1 MANKLEKIFR
11 IHINFGDSEKQIPE
25 VGKKLQ
31 SLHRRLI
38 NILEAIRNIGQA
50 TGLKQAA
57 EAVKAY
63 DATVRDAEKSK
74 KNLIAADQK
83 EQAQN
88 KAAKSIIERLSKSFH
103 NLTFTKRELAT
114 IQRNYITLANSEKGS
129 VEELQ
134 AKVNI
139 LNIAWKKMGATQR
152 QTVEGKKVTSDL
164 RILRE
169 EIRKLTMA
177 AGDNSR
183 NIGNYISGIYN
194 AFTGKIAAIT
204 GIVYTAK
211 RALYTLF
218 EPYQA
223 LEYRMSMVRAVSGA
237 TDEEF
242 VSLEQNARRLGA
254 TTEYTAT
261 QVAGLQL
268 AYSRMGFVPSQIIEI
283 TGATLDLATA
293 TGEDLAKSADVVG
306 TTLKGFNLKAGQTKR
321 VVDVMT
327 KSFNSSS
334 LQLDYF
340 YEAMKYV
347 APIASVANV
356 SLEETTAMLGV
367 LADRGIRG
375 SQAGTALRRILTE
388 IAKEGGTVSERLDKL
403 NKEGLT
409 LSGAMDEV
417 GRYAMTALTVL
428 VNSKDGV
435 NDLAAALENA
445 SGSAQ
450 ETADVMRDNIWGDVK
465 IFLSAVEEKLIAVG
479 EFLAPMARKVLQ
491 LGTTAVSNLKS
502 IVLAISAYIG
512 ITKSLTLAK
521 TAYIAVVKLAYG
533 STINFGRA
541 ILKET
546 AAMTIATGVTRTWTA
561 AKLLL
566 SKTIKVV
573 QRNIIGLWRVI
584 VANPIGLIVTAVA
597 AAVSAFVFFRKDLDP
612 TTRAQK
618 KLNDEIERFNKL
630 QDEKRSRIES
640 LIRTIQDETET
651 EYAKIR
657 AYDELSGIS
666 SRLASLYSREELATL
681 KLADAQRILNDERD
695 KERYDYLI
703 AQVRKYSKALKENK
717 DARDKVI
724 GEAKS
729 SYEQAGAKAKYDEE
743 INRLNRELKVYQDE
757 INKIL
762 DARRQAAENAKPI
775 EIRIKAAEDI
785 AQQAE
790 NAFHEA
796 EAAYRQKRDKWIR
809 EYGTEASLPFYFRY
823 DMLQSKKEWEEAQ
836 AKVAELKKQK
846 EKQKQNES
854 TGSDK
859 EKGEWSLSKDKEHNR
874 LLLELK
880 QQLHR
885 GEIASEEEYQRQ
897 VLTLEI
903 ATLTRRIALNTDE
916 AKVVMKLRQE
926 LADKLLEQDK
936 ATKKESETYAANR
949 RSDEDAML
957 KYANERR
964 KAEINAMKDG
974 LHKKLLLNG
983 QSASEAEQNARRE
996 LRIKLESL
1004 NKEQKT
1010 YKEGSD
1016 EYLRIEQ
1023 LKVHYA
1029 QLCSD
1034 KIISIVSAGAT
1045 EQTKILQAATKEQ
1058 LQELLKIPAYAV
1070 AAWQALQALKAKT
1083 ANEAGK
1089 KTVDSVNAAQS
1100 QFSIDESIA
1109 DATLGL
1115 TGRKRQVAKLENE
1128 INLRKALA
1136 QAYQQELE
1144 VLGKEGLQD
1153 TARYKELLQL
1163 FGQIQEEATN
1173 LGKGRNADGSRK
1185 SFMQQMMDLTDEEVN
1200 QLKQQAIDVATQI
1213 GQAVI
1218 GIQKQTSE
1226 RRLKNEK
1233 KAIEAQYKVQ
1243 SKLLDDRRDKGLIS
1257 EKKYQKELEKLEEEK
1272 AEREEATERAAFERE
1287 KKLNI
1292 AQAWMNVANGILKIW
1307 AEAGIN
1313 PFKLPIAAA
1322 QVAFLTAEGV
1332 AQTALIAS
1340 QKYAQGG
1347 ILPVGDKMGVIK
1359 GRSHAQGGHRIYL
1372 DGRPIGEVEGDELIA
1387 IVNKRDTARIGALS
1401 AANSVHGKRFA
1412 QGGLMTPSRFRTTSA
1427 APPVSISRLAAN
1439 QDALLRKQVADAL
1452 NAFREDSQITK
1463 QRIEATDRRIDRIKV
1478 VLVTREAVK
1487 AQEELKKVE
1496 MRNKF

>member
-566 SKTIKVV
+566 GKTIKVV

-695 KERYDYLI
+695 KENLDNLKSKIEEHTIRLKSLNEQRLHIIEAGARTSDIFTEAITEEENIIFELK
-703 AQVRKYSKALKENK
+703 RELSKAL
-717 DARDKVI
+717 
-724 GEAKS
+724 
-729 SYEQAGAKAKYDEE
+729 E
-743 INRLNRELKVYQDE
+743 IS
-757 INKIL
+757 
-762 DARRQAAENAKPI
+762 RQAAENAKPI

-809 EYGTEASLPFYFRY
+809 EHGTEASLPFYFRY

-874 LLLELK
+874 QLLELK
-880 QQLHR
+880 QQLHK